1 VPRVDSLTK
10 YTNTMK
16 HTILDETANKVLAA
30 AKEVENAG
38 DRLYNIVTEH
48 YGEESAEAVAA
59 ANALAD
65 YKQGLAPIVGAV
77 ILEAM
82 AYSDGVATK

>member
-1 VPRVDSLTK
+1 MPRVDSLTK

-30 AKEVENAG
+30 VNEVENAG
-38 DRLYNIVTEH
+38 ESLYCIVADH
-48 YGEESAEAVAA
+48 YGEDSAEAVAA
-59 ANALAD
+59 ANALAG